1 MSTPHPIKTRLSRVP
16 PKQQKRVSLV
26 RSHSMPESLDK
37 LHRRKKLLSAIGIVK
52 YNILPEI
59 NKIGQ

>member
-16 PKQQKRVSLV
+16 PKQQKPVPPLV

-37 LHRRKKLLSAIGIVK
+37 LHRRRKLHSAIGSHLVVVA
-52 YNILPEI
+52 
-59 NKIGQ
+59 